1 MYVLITYV
9 IVPKFQIGD
18 IVMNHFME
26 FGIVEKIEEHRIIK
40 YDEVVFVYYVRMFKD
55 YTTSA
60 VYFYEEVL
68 TKVSE

>member
-1 MYVLITYV
+1 
-9 IVPKFQIGD
+9 
-18 IVMNHFME
+18 MNHFME

-55 YTTSA
+55 YSTSS

-68 TKVSE
+68 TKISE